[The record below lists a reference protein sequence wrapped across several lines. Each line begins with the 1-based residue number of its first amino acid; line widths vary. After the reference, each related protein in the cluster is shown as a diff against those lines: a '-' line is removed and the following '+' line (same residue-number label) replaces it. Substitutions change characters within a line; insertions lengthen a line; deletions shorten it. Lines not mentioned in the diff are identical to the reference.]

1 MVLQFLEGSSANNV
15 NAVDVILTIREF
27 DERLRNMKG
36 ARKEAFCFVG
46 WGKSFGDAVRNNEEI
61 QISSDFVF

>member
-1 MVLQFLEGSSANNV
+1 V
-15 NAVDVILTIREF
+15 NAVDVILTIRKRQ
-27 DERLRNMKG
+27 ERRRNVKG

-46 WGKSFGDAVRNNEEI
+46 WGESFGDAVRNNEEI